1 MVATKLAQK
10 LQTEGNKVS
19 FLVAEGALSESVL
32 KDSAVTLLPK
42 SGRGYIDPR
51 GIKTIRDWIRDEGV
65 DLVHTHYSKDLWM
78 LVPAL
83 SRTNRSVPLVLT
95 KHVGTMKPKKDPL
108 HRMIY
113 RRVDAIVAISRLI
126 QRNVIQTHPV
136 PPEKVN
142 YIPNGVDLDIFDIK
156 KGERE
161 SIRASFGIP
170 SDALVIGI
178 VGRLHWWKGYREFID
193 MAERLIRLRSDV
205 WFLAVGGATVG
216 EEKEADDIEEY
227 ARSLHL
233 DGKVIFT
240 GFQKEVPRF
249 FSAMDLFVYP
259 AYAEAFGLV
268 LVEAMAMGL
277 PVISSNCD
285 GVPEIIVEG
294 ETGRLIPPRN
304 SEALTSAVM
313 DMLINPLKMKSIGHA
328 GRKRAENLFDWN
340 RVISETILLYHQLI
354 KERRRL

>member
-10 LQTEGNKVS
+10 LQTEGNRIS
-19 FLVAEGALSESVL
+19 FLAAEGALSESVL

-42 SGRGYIDPR
+42 SVRGYINPR
-51 GIKTIRDWIRDEGV
+51 GIKTIGDWIRDEGV

-83 SRTNRSVPLVLT
+83 SRTSRNVPLMLT
-95 KHVGTMKPKKDPL
+95 KHVGTMKPKKDL
-108 HRMIY
+108 FHRMIY

-136 PPEKVN
+136 PPEKVIF
-142 YIPNGVDLDIFDIK
+142 IPNGVDLDIFNMK
-156 KGERE
+156 KAERE
-161 SIRASFGIP
+161 SIRASLGIP
-170 SDALVIGI
+170 SNARVVGI
-178 VGRLHWWKGYREFID
+178 VGRLHWWKGYREFIE
-193 MAERLIRLRSDV
+193 MAERLIRMRSDV
-205 WFLAVGGATVG
+205 WFLAVGGATLG
-216 EEKEADDIEEY
+216 EEKEAKDVEDY

-240 GFQKEVPRF
+240 GFQKNVQRY
-249 FSAMDLFVYP
+249 FSIMDLFVYP

-268 LVEAMAMGL
+268 LIEAMAMGL

-285 GVPEIIVEG
+285 GVPEIVIDG
-294 ETGRLIPPRN
+294 ETGKLIPPRN

-313 DMLINPLKMKSIGHA
+313 NMLINPDKMKAIGQA
-328 GRKRAENLFDWN
+328 GRKRAVNVFDWH
-340 RVISETILLYHQLI
+340 RVVSETILLYHHLI
-354 KERRRL
+354 KKRRQL